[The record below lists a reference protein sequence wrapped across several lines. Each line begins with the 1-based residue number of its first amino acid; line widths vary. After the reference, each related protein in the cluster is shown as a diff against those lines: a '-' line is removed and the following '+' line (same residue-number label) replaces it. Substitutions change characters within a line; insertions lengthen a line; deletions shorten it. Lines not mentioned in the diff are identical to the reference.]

1 MPRPVAVPTVT
12 DEPDEESATTP
23 ARIVTVDYEG
33 HTYTYDLD
41 EIEIDTL
48 EDWDDGKKIRAVRA
62 ILGAEQWATY
72 KTRHRRA
79 VEIDRFMVAL
89 LDAAAGAAGNPSAS
103 SAS

>member
-1 MPRPVAVPTVT
+1 MPRAVAAVADT
-12 DEPDEESATTP
+12 DDHPDEEQAP
-23 ARIVTVDYEG
+23 PGRIVSVDYEG

-48 EDWDDGKKIRAVRA
+48 EDWDDGRKIRAVRA
-62 ILGAEQWATY
+62 ILGAEQWAAY
-72 KTRHRRA
+72 KSRHRRA

-89 LDAAAGAAGNPSAS
+89 LDAAGAAGNPSAS